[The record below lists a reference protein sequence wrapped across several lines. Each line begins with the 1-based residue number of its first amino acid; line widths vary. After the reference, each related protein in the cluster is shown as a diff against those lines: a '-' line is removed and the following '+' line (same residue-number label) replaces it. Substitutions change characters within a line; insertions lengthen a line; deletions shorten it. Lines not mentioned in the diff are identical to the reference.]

1 MLRLSLCD
9 YSNAYLLLSGTLT
22 IAGARNYDA
31 VKRLDE
37 KNKGIIFK
45 NCAPSTDCI
54 SPTNNTQID
63 NARQIDVVI
72 LMYNLIEYSDNY
84 SKSSKSLRQSYR
96 DDPNDNITDS
106 KSFKYKIKIR
116 GKILLMV
123 IQRMLKQQR
132 H

>member
-1 MLRLSLCD
+1 MLRSSLCD

-54 SPTNNTQID
+54 SPTNNIQID
-63 NARQIDVVI
+63 NAR
-72 LMYNLIEYSDNY
+72 
-84 SKSSKSLRQSYR
+84 
-96 DDPNDNITDS
+96 
-106 KSFKYKIKIR
+106 
-116 GKILLMV
+116 
-123 IQRMLKQQR
+123 
-132 H
+132 